1 MLLFEVPAFLK
12 SSMAKELIV
21 SNQNDKLSFN
31 LPTAKYFKN
40 TITSGMISALFT
52 TPDMEK
58 SLVKTISLLET
69 EYLITKL
76 NEIIKAINFPEN
88 ISIFHYDQIF
98 NNNMFKFYVAPSKIT
113 HVIYS
118 NDKFNLQAINSTYS
132 IEADFIEL
140 NQKIYN
146 TIITKEL
153 NDSLIFIKIRKDSN
167 VNIHKLIAILAQNS
181 YILNFDQHSRII
193 TFKLKYPI
201 DLIHTFKDVSI
212 DPLMKII
219 TVDRTDELFQ
229 FLK

>member
-1 MLLFEVPAFLK
+1 MLLFEVPNFLK
-12 SSMAKELIV
+12 SSMAKELII
-21 SNQNDKLSFN
+21 SSPETKLSFN
-31 LPTAKYFKN
+31 LSTAKYYKN

-76 NEIIKAINFPEN
+76 NEIIKSIQFPEN

-98 NNNMFKFYVAPSKIT
+98 NNNMFKFYVTQSKIS

-118 NDKFNLQAINSTYS
+118 NNKFNLQAINSTYS
-132 IEADFIEL
+132 IDADIIEL
-140 NQKIYN
+140 NQKVYN

-167 VNIHKLIAILAQNS
+167 VNIHKLIAILAQKS
-181 YILNFDQHSRII
+181 YILNFDQHARII

-201 DLIHTFKDVSI
+201 DLINTFKDIPV
-212 DPLMKII
+212 DPLIKIV
-219 TVDRTDELFQ
+219 TVDRTDELFK